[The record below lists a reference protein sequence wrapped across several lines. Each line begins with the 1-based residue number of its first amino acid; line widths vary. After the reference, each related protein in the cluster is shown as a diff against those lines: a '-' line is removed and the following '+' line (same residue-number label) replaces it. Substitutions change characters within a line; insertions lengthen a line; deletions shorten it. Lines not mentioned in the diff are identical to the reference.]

1 MKRNPH
7 YHHINIGNK
16 HVLYPDTAGVTLGLK
31 PVTLNNTGA
40 FLWENASDCDRAAL
54 VQKAVSCYDVTADEV
69 EALSLDINAFI
80 DSMYDSRA
88 FINDVEVS
96 GQKASDKITSDK
108 TVSNETVSIEK
119 EYEQYTVG
127 GIALSFSCV
136 PALTEVLSDML
147 SRYFDRFRTTV
158 STGSSGC
165 NKTNAHSGI
174 GSHSDGTGNTDKPV
188 QHIFMDKATPFKD
201 CCSDNLPPAIFESN
215 EISMYDA
222 GERYCLRFGSE
233 AFNFLDCILVT
244 KDFEKVTVC
253 LNTNDII
260 TESLFLSLRFP
271 FMLKAATENRYML
284 HSSSLLYRDRVFCF
298 SAPSGTGKST
308 HTNMWQK
315 LFGSVLIN
323 GDLNLIGFDE
333 PGGEYL
339 VYGTPWCGTSGI
351 CDPEVRILGGI
362 VFIKRS
368 HIPAAEEIPY
378 PRNVLA
384 TANRLISPSLGAS
397 ETHAKFDFLD
407 KMCSSH
413 KIITATLHANMED
426 ETALLMRSFIDNTVS
441 CM

>member
-7 YHHINIGNK
+7 YHLINIGNE

-40 FLWENASDCDRAAL
+40 FLWENASNRDRAAL
-54 VQKAVSCYDVTADEV
+54 VQKAVSYYDVTADEV
-69 EALSLDINAFI
+69 EALSIDINAFI

-88 FINDVEVS
+88 FINDAEVS
-96 GQKASDKITSDK
+96 YPKASDKIASDK

-119 EYEQYTVG
+119 EEVQYTVG
-127 GIALSFSCV
+127 GIDLHFSCV
-136 PALTEVLSDML
+136 PDLTHAVSDML
-147 SRYFDRFRTTV
+147 SRYFDRFMTTV

-165 NKTNAHSGI
+165 NKANAHSGT
-174 GSHSDGTGNTDKPV
+174 GSHSDGTCNTDKPV
-188 QHIFMDKATPFKD
+188 QHIFMDKATPFKG
-201 CCSDNLPPAIFESN
+201 CRSDIFKSVIFESN
-215 EISMYDA
+215 EISMYDM
-222 GERYCLRFGSE
+222 GDRYCLRYGTEDFD
-233 AFNFLDCILVT
+233 FLDCILVT

-333 PGGEYL
+333 SMDEYL

-368 HIPAAEEIPY
+368 PIPAAEEIPY

-426 ETALLMRSFIDNTVS
+426 ETALLMRSFIDS
-441 CM
+441 SIQR

>member
-7 YHHINIGNK
+7 YHLINIGNE

-40 FLWENASDCDRAAL
+40 FLWENASACDRDEL
-54 VQKAVSCYDVTADEV
+54 IQKAVSYYDVTADEV
-69 EALSLDINAFI
+69 EALSSDINAFI

-88 FINDVEVS
+88 FINDAEVS
-96 GQKASDKITSDK
+96 DQKASDKIASDK
-108 TVSNETVSIEK
+108 TVSNETISIEK
-119 EYEQYTVG
+119 EEVLYTVG
-127 GIALSFSCV
+127 GIDLHFSCV

-147 SRYFDRFRTTV
+147 SRYFDGFMTTV

-165 NKTNAHSGI
+165 NKANAHSSI

-188 QHIFMDKATPFKD
+188 QHIFMNKATPFKD
-201 CCSDNLPPAIFESN
+201 CRSDIFKSVIFESN
-215 EISMYDA
+215 EISMYDM
-222 GERYCLRFGSE
+222 GDRYCLRYGTEDFD
-233 AFNFLDCILVT
+233 FLDCILVT

-271 FMLKAATENRYML
+271 FMLRAARADRYML
-284 HSSSLLYRDRVFCF
+284 HSSSLLYLDRVFCF

-308 HTNMWQK
+308 HTAIWNR

-333 PGGEYL
+333 SGGEYL

-368 HIPAAEEIPY
+368 PIPAAEEIPY

-413 KIITATLHANMED
+413 KIMTATLHANMED
-426 ETALLMRSFIDNTVS
+426 ETALLMRSFIDNNVS